1 MDKIVAYLRASTD
14 KQDLSHQKLEILEFA
29 RKKELN
35 ISDFVETTIS
45 SRKTSKQRRID
56 ELIEMLG
63 EADTLIVTELSRLGR
78 STAEVISLINGLVNR
93 DIRVIII
100 KQNLDIHQ
108 QDMNSKIIITL
119 FSLFSELERDLIS
132 LRTKEALQAKKSQG
146 IILGK
151 PKGTLQKSKFDKNV
165 EKIKELLSYGLSGR
179 KIAKVLGY
187 KSHIALNTYIKKR
200 ELRHS

>member
-14 KQDLSHQKLEILEFA
+14 KQDLSHQKLEILEFS
-29 RKKELN
+29 REKKLN
-35 ISDFVETTIS
+35 ISDFVEITIS

-78 STAEVISLINGLVNR
+78 STAEVIALINGLVNR
-93 DIRVIII
+93 NIRVIII

-119 FSLFSELERDLIS
+119 FSLFAELERDLIS

-146 IILGK
+146 VCLGK

-165 EKIKELLSYGLSGR
+165 ERIKELLSYGLSGR

-200 ELRHS
+200 GLRHS